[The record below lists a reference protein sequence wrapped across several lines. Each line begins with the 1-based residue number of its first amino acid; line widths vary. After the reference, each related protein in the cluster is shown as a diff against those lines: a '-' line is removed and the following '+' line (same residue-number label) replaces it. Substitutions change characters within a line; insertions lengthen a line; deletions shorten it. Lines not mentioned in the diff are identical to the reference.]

1 MSTVKSLY
9 DLDIA
14 SNSILNISLAPTVSH
29 NCKHSRQLSHLH
41 SEYRSKYEQYH
52 AEKEHKLALRMMQ
65 LDHVIRSAVE
75 FNKLLEKKE

>member
-14 SNSILNISLAPTVSH
+14 SNSILNASCLPSVP
-29 NCKHSRQLSHLH
+29 NRKHSRQLSHIH
-41 SEYRSKYEQYH
+41 SEYRSRYEEYH
-52 AEKEHKLALRMMQ
+52 AEKEQRLALRMMQ
-65 LDHVIRSAVE
+65 LDYVIRSAVE